1 MISSLAQVLATA
13 QTDLLSQP
21 LAPATL
27 FKRFENAAIVGQHW
41 WDRHND
47 DEDEVDEPEPVP
59 EPEPTPEPVP
69 EPEPVVEPEE
79 DDDSG
84 YEYHPYDDFVYSI
97 HHCDAMCQIIYT
109 VHLINIGVHLE
120 TMIERLHGWANGNLI
135 LLANTAF
142 LLFLS
147 TWNMGLVIEYPELL
161 ALHSDWRTVPFTVA
175 ALFLTA
181 WYSAFMSLFIRY
193 RDGDKLTDSISDV
206 VFTYCVWITTPT
218 AIVSSIYAI
227 LLGIKTEDLHPEAF
241 VDNTETLLRKVFKF

>member
-84 YEYHPYDDFVYSI
+84 YEYHPYDDFVYSM
-97 HHCDAMCQIIYT
+97 HHCDSVCTHLYAAHLILFA
-109 VHLINIGVHLE
+109 VHLHTNIEL
-120 TMIERLHGWANGNLI
+120 LHGWADGNLI
-135 LLANTAF
+135 LLAHSAF
-142 LLFLS
+142 LFILS
-147 TWNMGLVIEYPELL
+147 SWNMGLVVEYPELL
-161 ALHSDWRTVPFTVA
+161 NAKSEWRTVPFTISFIFLA
-175 ALFLTA
+175 AWLP
-181 WYSAFMSLFIRY
+181 AFFSGFVRVQRGETL
-193 RDGDKLTDSISDV
+193 KDSIHDV
-206 VFTYCVWITTPT
+206 VFAYIMWLTTPT
-218 AIVSSIYAI
+218 AIVSMFYTI
-227 LLGIKTEDLHPEAF
+227 LLG
-241 VDNTETLLRKVFKF
+241 